1 MLLGEQYGRT
11 VTIAAVI
18 ANTFLAGAAL
28 WFAGVIY
35 RVLGAT
41 GAAGVAASHAAAFGR
56 HRGDDGTQRAGK
68 LV

>member
-11 VTIAAVI
+11 VPIAAVI
-18 ANTFLAGAAL
+18 ANTFLGAAL